1 MMPTLD
7 GMYIQVRD
15 KVLEIRMTAFEI
27 LSHGLVTYVETDVWL
42 YAV

>member
-15 KVLEIRMTAFEI
+15 KVLEIRMTTFEI
-27 LSHGLVTYVETDVWL
+27 LSRGLVTYVETEVWL